1 MRRFRTELEPAVT
14 PDLPD
19 HTGAQEYL
27 GSPQP
32 PARRRPRSAVLAAA
46 SLAVVAVLGAG
57 GWGVAQLM
65 GAGASSPATAIP
77 ADAVGYAS
85 VNLDPSLGQKVD
97 ALTTLKK
104 FPALEKKLSLGTGDD
119 LRRWLFDQATK
130 DSDCAGVSYEKDIA
144 PWIGDQVAVA
154 AVPDGEK
161 SAYPVIAVGASDE
174 KAAKAAVAKL
184 DACAGGDQHTGIAFA
199 GGYALLTEK
208 QAQATA
214 AAQEALA
221 GSLADDPDFQTW
233 MKRTGDPG
241 IITAYAAKD
250 APRVLADLQA
260 KEAASMFGSGTPLA
274 KTGAM
279 YKGFEGM
286 AAVVRFVGGGLETEV
301 VAKGLPAG
309 AAGTDRT
316 GPSVADLPGSTAF
329 AFSVGLPEG
338 WLSSYLHNL
347 DQVFG
352 GDGSL
357 EQMMKQGEAATGL
370 KLPEDLQTLLGDGVS
385 VSVDSSLDPAAL
397 QQAPDP
403 SKVPV
408 ALRIKG
414 DPAKI
419 QPVLD
424 RLTALAG
431 PQARMLVV
439 KHTDGLVVLGT
450 DADYVDTLLSQ
461 GGLGSTTAFQ
471 DAVPNADRASSVLYL
486 GFDAGNWAQRLADL
500 AGSDGRQV
508 AANLAPLQAVGMST
522 WRDDEGVQHGLL
534 RITTD

>member
-1 MRRFRTELEPAVT
+1 
-14 PDLPD
+14 
-19 HTGAQEYL
+19 
-27 GSPQP
+27 
-32 PARRRPRSAVLAAA
+32 
-46 SLAVVAVLGAG
+46 
-57 GWGVAQLM
+57 
-65 GAGASSPATAIP
+65 
-77 ADAVGYAS
+77 
-85 VNLDPSLGQKVD
+85 
-97 ALTTLKK
+97 
-104 FPALEKKLSLGTGDD
+104 
-119 LRRWLFDQATK
+119 
-130 DSDCAGVSYEKDIA
+130 
-144 PWIGDQVAVA
+144 
-154 AVPDGEK
+154 
-161 SAYPVIAVGASDE
+161 
-174 KAAKAAVAKL
+174 
-184 DACAGGDQHTGIAFA
+184 
-199 GGYALLTEK
+199 
-208 QAQATA
+208 
-214 AAQEALA
+214 
-221 GSLADDPDFQTW
+221 
-233 MKRTGDPG
+233 
-241 IITAYAAKD
+241 
-250 APRVLADLQA
+250 
-260 KEAASMFGSGTPLA
+260 
-274 KTGAM
+274 
-279 YKGFEGM
+279 
-286 AAVVRFVGGGLETEV
+286 
-301 VAKGLPAG
+301 
-309 AAGTDRT
+309 
-316 GPSVADLPGSTAF
+316 
-329 AFSVGLPEG
+329 
-338 WLSSYLHNL
+338 
-347 DQVFG
+347 VFG

-471 DAVPNADRASSVLYL
+471 DAVPNADRASSVLYI

>member
-1 MRRFRTELEPAVT
+1 MTA
-14 PDLPD
+14 DLPD
-19 HTGAQEYL
+19 RPGDQEYL
-27 GSPQP
+27 GAPQP
-32 PARRRPRSAVLAAA
+32 VRRPRRPRGAVLAAA
-46 SLAVVAVLGAG
+46 SVAVVAVLGAG

-65 GAGASSPATAIP
+65 GDTASSPATAIP

-85 VNLDPSLGQKVD
+85 VNLDPSLGQKID

-104 FPALEKKLSLGTGDD
+104 FPALKDKLDLGTGDD

-130 DSDCAGVSYEKDIA
+130 DSHCAGVSYDKDIA

-154 AVPDGEK
+154 AVPDGDD
-161 SAYPVIAVGASDE
+161 SAYPVVAVGASDQD
-174 KAAKAAVAKL
+174 AARAAVAKL
-184 DACAGGDQHTGIAFA
+184 DECAGGDQHTGVAFA
-199 GGYALLTEK
+199 GDYALLTEK
-208 QAQATA
+208 QAQADA
-214 AAQEALA
+214 AAKDALG

-233 MKRTGDPG
+233 MKRAGDSG

-250 APRVLADLQA
+250 APRLLAGLQA
-260 KEAASMFGSGTPLA
+260 KQAASMFGARSPLA
-274 KTGAM
+274 RTGSM
-279 YKGFEGM
+279 YKDFEGM
-286 AAVVRFVGGGLETEV
+286 AAVVRFDNGGLEAEM

-309 AAGTDRT
+309 TAGSDRT
-316 GPSVADLPGSTAF
+316 GPSVADLPASTAL

-352 GDGSL
+352 GDGSM

-370 KLPEDLQTLLGDGVS
+370 QLPEDLQTLLGDGVS

-403 SKVPV
+403 SKIPV

-419 QPVLD
+419 QPILD

-450 DADYVDTLLSQ
+450 DAEYVDTLLTK
-461 GGLGSTTAFQ
+461 GGLGSTTSFQ
-471 DAVPNADRASSVLYL
+471 GVVPNADRASSVLYV
-486 GFDAGNWAQRLADL
+486 GFDNGDWVQRLADL
-500 AGSDGRQV
+500 AGPDGRQV
-508 AANLAPLQAVGMST
+508 AANLAPLDALGVSS

-534 RITTD
+534 RLTTD